1 MVRMAAFKS
10 YSKVMAVSFL
20 FLRHCER
27 SEAIHERQARLDCFV
42 ASAPRKKVAQK
53 RWYTTKLRPQTFIQ
67 GGSVP
72 YPPVP
77 TRNDESS
84 SIDRH
89 AKPERVL
96 HDPQTHLAAK
106 RHQRFRVEL
115 HAADRQGLVLDRHRD
130 AVLGARG
137 HIEHIGHAVALD
149 IERMVTADHNLIGQ
163 VLHQPPA
170 PHLNSRRP
178 PMRGLAELAELPTEI
193 FADRLHPEAAP

>member
-53 RWYTTKLRPQTFIQ
+53 RCHTTNIEPQTFIQ

-77 TRNDESS
+77 TRNDGFHLTALVSPS
-84 SIDRH
+84 ACAAPARRRWMFRSGLFDRRE
-89 AKPERVL
+89 KTRRSRCPRL
-96 HDPQTHLAAK
+96 HDGSPPRSRSIPVPA
-106 RHQRFRVEL
+106 
-115 HAADRQGLVLDRHRD
+115 GD
-130 AVLGARG
+130 AGTR
-137 HIEHIGHAVALD
+137 
-149 IERMVTADHNLIGQ
+149 
-163 VLHQPPA
+163 
-170 PHLNSRRP
+170 
-178 PMRGLAELAELPTEI
+178 
-193 FADRLHPEAAP
+193 